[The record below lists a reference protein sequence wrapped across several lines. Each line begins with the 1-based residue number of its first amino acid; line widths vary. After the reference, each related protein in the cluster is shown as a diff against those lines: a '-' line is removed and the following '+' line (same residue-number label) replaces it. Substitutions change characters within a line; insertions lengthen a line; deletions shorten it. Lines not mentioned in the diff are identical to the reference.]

1 VGALYTYQRGLVHE
15 QSLVLAAE
23 YGEIALKT
31 VCAAFPGGR
40 RIVFMHAAD
49 AASDT

>member
-23 YGEIALKT
+23 YDEIALKT
-31 VCAAFPGGR
+31 VCAAFQGTPHCFYAR
-40 RIVFMHAAD
+40 RRRGI
-49 AASDT
+49 